1 MAVFLHIIAPLFGV
15 SYYSGIFCSVFFPRG
30 CAPRDVVF
38 ESEWRECRGAS
49 AKSPLIS
56 VEWVCVHEGGGAHK
70 TAIKKDGTAQC
81 RQTAAGH
88 KHWWIAAWVFKSRY
102 FNKNTQSIVRNIQ
115 QPFSLIPERMT
126 LTSRL
131 LYSVAWLVL
140 LFERKNRLNRFFWMN
155 QNQTSRSMIATNI
168 RFPNEWL

>member
-1 MAVFLHIIAPLFGV
+1 MSWSERQISINQRWMSLCAW
-15 SYYSGIFCSVFFPRG
+15 RG
-30 CAPRDVVF
+30 RCTQDCNKKRRD
-38 ESEWRECRGAS
+38 SS
-49 AKSPLIS
+49 
-56 VEWVCVHEGGGAHK
+56 H
-70 TAIKKDGTAQC
+70 TAQC

-102 FNKNTQSIVRNIQ
+102 FKKNTQSIVRNIQ